1 MQRDSV
7 MFRGA
12 PARRT
17 PVAWARGLALAA
29 GLLLAASA
37 RAWVYPEHRDIA
49 LLAVQS
55 LAPERRAAFDRLW
68 EEARTGHESRLCRLS
83 AFDMQGVAPLC
94 LDWAALTAIAGDHA
108 CSSRQML
115 DTALT
120 APWILQV
127 ADVAAQL
134 KADLARIPVVPPASV
149 QPVEVTPETIGPD
162 LRRRMQSAE
171 HRAERLNA
179 LRVSDIRLQRADPGY
194 ATRAGANTA
203 HFLLARTQATSDE
216 ASYGRQSVVPGAE
229 INAVGVYRHFHLS
242 ALQKASLLARETLA
256 PEARRAL
263 LLAALADEA
272 FALHFLQDT
281 FAAGHIA
288 GTWGDAS
295 QRKGT
300 HDYYNEHGLEIATW
314 GSGGKPVVVMGDAH
328 MRPEDAALAAES
340 VRQSLAQ
347 VIDAAQGILPADLVP
362 MADTA
367 PAEAEGF
374 DVCRNSRM
382 PARPA
387 VLQQAEIGGTLFT
400 SVQKPTPVPALGAGL
415 GAMPRF
421 RAELGPFLGL
431 AGTIDNRLLRNGF
444 DRSQTERGRMTGL
457 DVSLRLGLGLE
468 GVIGDS
474 GDGLVYASIGMR
486 ADSASTTKFLPSRVL
501 SQGGGIL
508 AAVPARSGPSVRLRA
523 PFFLVP
529 GDLLLLSPLA
539 LAAPDAYAAM
549 AVTASNGGLIPWQ
562 LGMATP
568 VGRFQFVLGREVGI
582 TRYGH
587 GDADQ
592 LIAPGATPD
601 GPARLVSLRSTVVD
615 LPLLEY
621 RPYRAFAGNQSSSVL
636 FQLYTSADMPS
647 RARVVDG
654 STDPVLLR
662 TIWAVGLRMVFDW
675 RYYR

>member
-1 MQRDSV
+1 MRL
-7 MFRGA
+7 
-12 PARRT
+12 AR
-17 PVAWARGLALAA
+17 AA
-29 GLLLAASA
+29 GVAMLGALLLATSA

-49 LLAVQS
+49 VLALAS

-68 EEARTGHESRLCRLS
+68 EDARTGHEGRLCRLS
-83 AFDMQGVAPLC
+83 AFALQGVAPLC

-108 CSSRQML
+108 CSGRQLL
-115 DTALT
+115 DTALR
-120 APWILQV
+120 ADWVLQV

-134 KADLARIPVVPPASV
+134 KADLARIPVVPPASA
-149 QPVEVTPETIGPD
+149 QPVEITPETIGPD
-162 LRRRMQSAE
+162 LRRRMQSSE

-179 LRVSDIRLQRADPGY
+179 LRVSDIRMQRADPGY
-194 ATRAGANTA
+194 ATRANASTA
-203 HFLLARTQATSDE
+203 HFLLARTQATGDE
-216 ASYGRQSVVPGAE
+216 ASYGRTAVAPGAE
-229 INAVGVYRHFHLS
+229 INAVGVYRHYHLS
-242 ALQKASLLARETLA
+242 ALQKAARLARETLA
-256 PEARRAL
+256 PDARRAL

-300 HDYYNEHGLEIATW
+300 HDYYNEHGLEISTW
-314 GSGGKPVVVMGDAH
+314 GQGGKPVVVMGDAH

-347 VIDAAQGILPADLVP
+347 VIDATQGVLPADLVP

-382 PARPA
+382 PPRPA
-387 VLQQAEIGGTLFT
+387 VLQQAETTGTLFT
-400 SVQKPTPVPALGAGL
+400 AVQKPMPVPGLGAGL

-421 RAELGPFLGL
+421 RAELGPFIGL
-431 AGTIDNRLLRNGF
+431 AGSIDHRQLRNGF
-444 DRSQTERGRMTGL
+444 DPIQTERGRMTGL

-468 GVIGDS
+468 GVIGES
-474 GDGLVYASIGMR
+474 GDGLVYAALGMR
-486 ADSASTTKFLPSRVL
+486 ADAASSNKFLPGSVL
-501 SQGGGIL
+501 NDGGGIL
-508 AAVPARSGPSVRLRA
+508 AAVPARTGLSLRLRA

-549 AVTASNGGLIPWQ
+549 AVTASNGGFIPWQ
-562 LGMATP
+562 LGMATS
-568 VGRFQFVLGREVGI
+568 VGRFQLVLGRELGV
-582 TRYGH
+582 TRFGRSN
-587 GDADQ
+587 DDQ
-592 LIAPGATPD
+592 LIAPGLGPD
-601 GPARLVSLRSTVVD
+601 GPARLVRLRSTLVD
-615 LPLLEY
+615 LPILEY
-621 RPYRAFAGNQSSSVL
+621 RPYRAFAGNQSSSVM
-636 FQLYTSADMPS
+636 FQLFTSADVPGH
-647 RARVVDG
+647 AREVGTTNTPVD
-654 STDPVLLR
+654 LR
-662 TIWAVGLRMVFDW
+662 TIWSLGLRMVFDW

>member
-1 MQRDSV
+1 MQPVFLSTP
-7 MFRGA
+7 GA
-12 PARRT
+12 GARRI
-17 PVAWARGLALAA
+17 PRCLALLA

-55 LAPERRAAFDRLW
+55 LVPERRAAFDALW
-68 EEARTGHESRLCRLS
+68 QEARTGHEARLCRLS
-83 AFDMQGVAPLC
+83 AFELQGVAPLC

-108 CSSRQML
+108 CSSKQML

-149 QPVEVTPETIGPD
+149 QPVDLSPEAVGPD

-171 HRAERLNA
+171 NRAERLNA

-216 ASYGRQSVVPGAE
+216 SSYGRQAVVPGAE

-242 ALQKASLLARETLA
+242 ALQKASRVARETLA
-256 PEARRAL
+256 PETRRAL

-314 GSGGKPVVVMGDAH
+314 ASGGKPVVVMGDAH

-347 VIDAAQGILPADLVP
+347 VIDAAQGRLPDSLVP
-362 MADTA
+362 LAASA
-367 PAEAEGF
+367 PAEADGF
-374 DVCRNSRM
+374 DVCRNHRM
-382 PARPA
+382 PERPP

-400 SVQKPTPVPALGAGL
+400 SVQQPTPVPALGAGL

-421 RAELGPFLGL
+421 RTELGPFVGL
-431 AGTIDNRLLRNGF
+431 AGTIDSRMLRNGF
-444 DRSQTERGRMTGL
+444 DPAQNERGRMTGL
-457 DVSLRLGLGLE
+457 DVSLRLGMGLE

-486 ADSASTTKFLPSRVL
+486 ADSASSTKFLPSQVL

-508 AAVPARSGPSVRLRA
+508 AAVPARSGPSLRLRA

-539 LAAPDAYAAM
+539 LAAPEAYAAM

-562 LGMATP
+562 LGIATP
-568 VGRFQFVLGREVGI
+568 VGRFQLVLGRELGI

-587 GDADQ
+587 GHVDQ
-592 LIAPGATPD
+592 LVAPSVQPG
-601 GPARLVSLRSTVVD
+601 GLGRLVSLRSTLYD
-615 LPLLEY
+615 LPMLEY

-636 FQLYTSADMPS
+636 FQLFTSADVPGQ
-647 RARVVDG
+647 ARDIG
-654 STDPVLLR
+654 NPTDPVALR
-662 TIWAVGLRMVFDW
+662 TIWSLGLRMVFDW

>member
-1 MQRDSV
+1 MRL
-7 MFRGA
+7 
-12 PARRT
+12 AR
-17 PVAWARGLALAA
+17 AA
-29 GLLLAASA
+29 GVAMLGALLLATSA

-49 LLAVQS
+49 ALAVAS

-68 EEARTGHESRLCRLS
+68 EDARTGHEGRLCRLS
-83 AFDMQGVAPLC
+83 AFALQGVAPLC

-108 CSSRQML
+108 CSGRQLL
-115 DTALT
+115 DTALR
-120 APWILQV
+120 ADWVLQV

-134 KADLARIPVVPPASV
+134 KADLARIPVVPPASA
-149 QPVEVTPETIGPD
+149 QPVEITPETIGPD
-162 LRRRMQSAE
+162 LRRRMQSSE

-179 LRVSDIRLQRADPGY
+179 LRVSDIRMQRADPGY
-194 ATRAGANTA
+194 ATRANASTA
-203 HFLLARTQATSDE
+203 HFLLARTQATGDE
-216 ASYGRQSVVPGAE
+216 ASYGRTAVAPGE
-229 INAVGVYRHFHLS
+229 INAVGVYRHYHLS
-242 ALQKASLLARETLA
+242 ALQKAARLAGETLT

-300 HDYYNEHGLEIATW
+300 HDYYNEHGLEISTW
-314 GSGGKPVVVMGDAH
+314 GQGGPPVVVMGDAH

-347 VIDAAQGILPADLVP
+347 VIDATQGVLPADLVP

-382 PARPA
+382 PPRPA
-387 VLQQAEIGGTLFT
+387 ALQQAETTGTLFT
-400 SVQKPTPVPALGAGL
+400 AVQKPTPVPGLGAGL

-421 RAELGPFLGL
+421 RAELGPFIGL
-431 AGTIDNRLLRNGF
+431 AGAIDQRQLRNGF
-444 DRSQTERGRMTGL
+444 DPRQTERGRMTGL
-457 DVSLRLGLGLE
+457 DVSLRLGLSLE

-474 GDGLVYASIGMR
+474 GDGLVYAAVGMR
-486 ADSASTTKFLPSRVL
+486 ADAASSNKFLPGSVL
-501 SQGGGIL
+501 NDGGGIL
-508 AAVPARSGPSVRLRA
+508 AAVPARTGPSLRLRA

-539 LAAPDAYAAM
+539 LAAPEAYAAM
-549 AVTASNGGLIPWQ
+549 AVTASNGGFIPWQ
-562 LGMATP
+562 LGLATP
-568 VGRFQFVLGREVGI
+568 VGRFQLVLGRELGV
-582 TRYGH
+582 TRFGRSN
-587 GDADQ
+587 DDQ
-592 LIAPGATPD
+592 LIAPGLGPD
-601 GPARLVSLRSTVVD
+601 GPARLVRLRSTLVD
-615 LPLLEY
+615 LPILEY
-621 RPYRAFAGNQSSSVL
+621 RPYRAFAGNQSSSVM
-636 FQLYTSADMPS
+636 FQLFTSADVPGH
-647 RARVVDG
+647 AREVGTTNTPVD
-654 STDPVLLR
+654 LR
-662 TIWAVGLRMVFDW
+662 TIWSLGLRMVFDW